1 MKLHFLPSIAAASLI
16 MLLPVG
22 ANAQEK
28 QQKKLHIVIE
38 ENGTVTKDTS
48 VTFDKSLS
56 ENEVQEII
64 SDITGETPHPC
75 PAHKY
80 HVMHGDTMVN
90 KCGHMK
96 KGELDSLLE
105 ASGHSYKHPDTDSCG
120 HSTAKAGSQ
129 IVWTEK
135 AEIEEGSK
143 GDSDV
148 KVIIVHGSPGEESV
162 IVEEDGDVVIINKGH
177 GQEKKCLKE
186 ISEGERAEKTIIME
200 SPEKTEKSEKKQ
212 K

>member
-1 MKLHFLPSIAAASLI
+1 MKLHFLPSVAAASLLM
-16 MLLPVG
+16 MLPMG

-56 ENEVQEII
+56 EKEVQEII
-64 SDITGETPHPC
+64 SGITGETPYPC

-105 ASGHSYKHPDTDSCG
+105 ASGHSFKYPDTDSCR
-120 HSTAKAGSQ
+120 
-129 IVWTEK
+129 
-135 AEIEEGSK
+135 
-143 GDSDV
+143 
-148 KVIIVHGSPGEESV
+148 
-162 IVEEDGDVVIINKGH
+162 H

-186 ISEGERAEKTIIME
+186 ISEGERAEKTIITE
-200 SPEKTEKSEKKQ
+200 SPEKTEKSKQ
-212 K
+212 KQK